1 MKNYLIVGA
10 AGGIGQKL
18 VENLI
23 AEGHKVYGTFHE
35 TPIENAE
42 IISHQLDVLSDNLD
56 FSFLPDTLDG
66 FAYCPG
72 TINLKP
78 FGRIKPTEYLED
90 YNLQVVGFLKIL
102 TEVLPRLKKSAD
114 ASVVVFSTVAVQM
127 GFPFHA
133 QVAASKGALEGVVK
147 ALAAELAPSVRI
159 NAVAPSITN
168 TPLANKLLNSE
179 EKMKANAERH
189 PLKKIGEPEDIAA
202 AALFLLSEKSSWIT
216 GQILAVDGGM
226 SAIKM

>member
-18 VENLI
+18 VEKLM
-23 AEGHKVYGTFHE
+23 AEGHKVYGTFHDK
-35 TPIENAE
+35 PIENTE
-42 IISHQLDVLSDNLD
+42 ISSHHIDVLSENLD

>member
-18 VENLI
+18 VEKLM
-23 AEGHKVYGTFHE
+23 AEGHKVYGTFHDK
-35 TPIENAE
+35 PIENTE
-42 IISHQLDVLSDNLD
+42 ISSHHIDVLSENLD

-78 FGRIKPTEYLED
+78 FGRIKPAEYLED

>member
-18 VENLI
+18 VEKLM
-23 AEGHKVYGTFHE
+23 AEGHKVYGTFHDK
-35 TPIENAE
+35 PIENTE
-42 IISHQLDVLSDNLD
+42 ISSHQIDVLSENLD